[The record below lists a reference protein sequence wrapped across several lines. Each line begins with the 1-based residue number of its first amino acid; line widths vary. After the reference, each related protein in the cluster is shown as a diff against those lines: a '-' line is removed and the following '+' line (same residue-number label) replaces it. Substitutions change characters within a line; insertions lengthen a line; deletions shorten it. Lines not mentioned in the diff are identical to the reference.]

1 MQKYQEGLEES
12 MRGGKIIFD
21 SVDLF
26 YYHLQKT
33 SLGGKGVSYIDSRK
47 WLKNQKSNN
56 KSKI

>member
-1 MQKYQEGLEES
+1 

-56 KSKI
+56 KSKT